1 MADRNNHYEAAFEAY
16 LRELRLPYVPSEENR
31 RSLLA
36 DGTTIKNFDFIVT
49 VPDSDSWLV
58 DVKGRRFPGGQKN
71 RSYWKQW
78 SIFDDLVGMQTWE
91 SLFGRNF
98 QGLFVFAYQVIGN
111 KSPVPPDKIFVFRK
125 RLYAF
130 IGIRFAEYASEVRLI
145 SPRWNT
151 YSMPA
156 KRFRQLARPFD
167 EIVKSE
173 EFKIHDT

>member
-16 LRELRLPYVPSEENR
+16 LRTLRLPYIPSEENR

-49 VPDSDSWLV
+49 VPGDNSWLV
-58 DVKGRRFPGGQKN
+58 DVKGRRFPGGRKN
-71 RSYWKQW
+71 HNYWKQW
-78 SIFDDLVGMQTWE
+78 SVFDDLVGMQTWE
-91 SLFGRNF
+91 TLFGRKF
-98 QGLFVFAYQVIGN
+98 QGLFVFAYQVVGS
-111 KSPVPPDKIFVFRK
+111 KSPVPLEKLFVFRK

-130 IGIRFAEYASEVRLI
+130 IGIRFAEYLPEARLI

-156 KRFRQLARPFD
+156 RRFRQLAQPFD
-167 EIVKSE
+167 EIVDQASE
-173 EFKIHDT
+173 EIV